1 MRMAIDPNEKT
12 VKQIVSAAYP
22 DYKGKK
28 VSLHTTDAPV
38 NVQSCWQGGS
48 RSYFVFV
55 RLDNMLASG
64 EVPAQS
70 AFDRPILGAE
80 AVSLP
85 RGVVCVE
92 RHFYGSQESITIHCP
107 AESVNGLA
115 LPAPVQVSREEEIV
129 LVATRQLKSSYA
141 GIPNY
146 RLHEA
151 RRDTGITTEQ
161 WEAAKAGLIV
171 RGLLDKRGAL
181 TIAGRNAAGS
191 KQLHEYR
198 PTKELATA

>member
-1 MRMAIDPNEKT
+1 MYMAIDPNEKT
-12 VKQIVSAAYP
+12 VRQIISAAYP

-28 VSLHTTDAPV
+28 VSLHPTENPI
-38 NVQSCWQGGS
+38 NVKSYWDGGT

-70 AFDRPILGAE
+70 MFDRQIIGAE
-80 AVSLP
+80 AVKLP
-85 RGVVCVE
+85 AGVVCVE
-92 RHFYGSQESITIHCP
+92 RHYYGNSESITIHCP

-115 LPAPVQVSREEEIV
+115 LPAPVQVSRDEEIV
-129 LVATRQLKSSYA
+129 LTATRSLKSSYA

-146 RLHEA
+146 RFHEA
-151 RRDTGITTEQ
+151 RRDTGITLEQ
-161 WEAAKAGLIV
+161 WETAKAGLIS

-198 PTKELATA
+198 PVKALATA